1 MKEIKKFSEQE
12 LREYVEEYKSIKNSA
27 LRRYR
32 SRNEENKMGA
42 YREHLNAK
50 SMISNIRHKL
60 NHGDWLYDD
69 LPDGSRI
76 GFRKIVASGDKSKI
90 GKLVD
95 GFGRI
100 VDETQTAS

>member
-12 LREYVEEYKSIKNSA
+12 LREYVEEYKNIKNSA

-42 YREHLNAK
+42 YREYLHAK
-50 SMISNIRHKL
+50 SMISNIHYKL

-69 LPDGSRI
+69 LPDGSWI
-76 GFRKIVASGDKSKI
+76 GFRKIIASGDKSKI

>member
-1 MKEIKKFSEQE
+1 MKKIKKFSEQE
-12 LREYVEEYKSIKNSA
+12 LREYVEEYKNLKNSA

-42 YREHLNAK
+42 YREYLDAK
-50 SMISNIRHKL
+50 FMVTNIHHKL

-90 GKLVD
+90 GKLID

>member
-1 MKEIKKFSEQE
+1 MKKIKKFSEQE
-12 LREYVEEYKSIKNSA
+12 LREYVEEYKNIKNSA

-32 SRNEENKMGA
+32 SRNEDNKMNA
-42 YREHLNAK
+42 YREYLDAK
-50 SMISNIRHKL
+50 FMISNIHHKL

-69 LPDGSRI
+69 LPNGSRI

>member
-12 LREYVEEYKSIKNSA
+12 LRKYAEECKDIKNSA

-42 YREHLNAK
+42 YREYLNAK
-50 SMISNIRHKL
+50 AMITNIHHKL
-60 NHGDWLYDD
+60 NHGDWLYND

>member
-12 LREYVEEYKSIKNSA
+12 LRGYVEEYKDIKNSA
-27 LRRYR
+27 WRRYR

-50 SMISNIRHKL
+50 YMISNIHHKL

-90 GKLVD
+90 GKLID

-100 VDETQTAS
+100 VNETQTAS

>member
-12 LREYVEEYKSIKNSA
+12 LRGYVEEYKDRKNSA
-27 LRRYR
+27 WRRYR

-42 YREHLNAK
+42 YRAHLNAK
-50 SMISNIRHKL
+50 YMISNIHHKL

-100 VDETQTAS
+100 VDASQTAS

>member
-76 GFRKIVASGDKSKI
+76 GFRKIVASGDKAKI

>member
-12 LREYVEEYKSIKNSA
+12 LRNYVEEYKNIKNSA
-27 LRRYR
+27 WRSYR
-32 SRNEENKMGA
+32 SRNEENKIGA

-50 SMISNIRHKL
+50 YMISNIHNKL
-60 NHGDWLYDD
+60 NHGYWLYND

-76 GFRKIVASGDKSKI
+76 GFRKIIASGDKSNI
-90 GKLVD
+90 GKLID

-100 VDETQTAS
+100 VNETQSAS

>member
-1 MKEIKKFSEQE
+1 MKKIKKFSEKE
-12 LREYVEEYKSIKNSA
+12 LREYVEKYKSIKNSA

-42 YREHLNAK
+42 YREYLDAK
-50 SMISNIRHKL
+50 FMVTNIHHKL

-90 GKLVD
+90 GKLID

-100 VDETQTAS
+100 VNETQTAS

>member
-1 MKEIKKFSEQE
+1 MKKIKKFSEQE
-12 LREYVEEYKSIKNSA
+12 LREYVEEYKNVKNSA

>member
-12 LREYVEEYKSIKNSA
+12 LRGYVEEYKDIKNSA
-27 LRRYR
+27 WRRYR

-42 YREHLNAK
+42 YREYLNAK
-50 SMISNIRHKL
+50 SMVTNIHHKL
-60 NHGDWLYDD
+60 NHGDWLYND
-69 LPDGSRI
+69 LPDGSWI

-100 VDETQTAS
+100 VDDTQTAS

>member
-12 LREYVEEYKSIKNSA
+12 LREYVEEYKNIKNSA

-50 SMISNIRHKL
+50 YMISNIHHKI

-69 LPDGSRI
+69 LPNGSRI

>member
-12 LREYVEEYKSIKNSA
+12 LRDYLVEYKDIKNSA
-27 LRRYR
+27 WRRYR
-32 SRNEENKMGA
+32 SRTEENKMGA

-50 SMISNIRHKL
+50 YMISNIHHKI

-69 LPDGSRI
+69 LPNGSRI

-100 VDETQTAS
+100 VDETPTAS

>member
-12 LREYVEEYKSIKNSA
+12 LRGYVEEYKDIKNSA
-27 LRRYR
+27 WRRYR

-42 YREHLNAK
+42 YRDHLNAK
-50 SMISNIRHKL
+50 YMISNIHHKL

>member
-12 LREYVEEYKSIKNSA
+12 LRGYVEEYKYIKNSA
-27 LRRYR
+27 WRRYR
-32 SRNEENKMGA
+32 SRTEENKMGA

-50 SMISNIRHKL
+50 YMISNIHHKL

>member
-12 LREYVEEYKSIKNSA
+12 LRDYAQKYKVIKNSA
-27 LRRYR
+27 FRRYR

>member
-1 MKEIKKFSEQE
+1 MKEIKKFSEKE
-12 LREYVEEYKSIKNSA
+12 LREYVEEYKDIKNSA
-27 LRRYR
+27 LRCYR
-32 SRNEENKMGA
+32 SRNEENKMDA
-42 YREHLNAK
+42 YREYLDAK
-50 SMISNIRHKL
+50 FMISNIHHKL

-69 LPDGSRI
+69 LPDGTRI

-100 VDETQTAS
+100 VNETQ

>member
-12 LREYVEEYKSIKNSA
+12 LRGYVEEYKYIKNSA
-27 LRRYR
+27 WRRYR
-32 SRNEENKMGA
+32 SRTEENKMGA

-50 SMISNIRHKL
+50 YMISNIHHKL
-60 NHGDWLYDD
+60 NHGDWLYND

>member
-12 LREYVEEYKSIKNSA
+12 LRDYVEEYKDIKNSA
-27 LRRYR
+27 WRCYR
-32 SRNEENKMGA
+32 SRNEENKTGA

-50 SMISNIRHKL
+50 YMISNIHHKL
-60 NHGDWLYDD
+60 NHGDWLYND

-76 GFRKIVASGDKSKI
+76 GFRKIIASGDESNI
-90 GKLVD
+90 GKLID

-100 VDETQTAS
+100 ADET

>member
-1 MKEIKKFSEQE
+1 MKKIKKFSEQE
-12 LREYVEEYKSIKNSA
+12 LREYVEQYKDIKNSSW
-27 LRRYR
+27 RRYR

-42 YREHLNAK
+42 YREYSDAK
-50 SMISNIRHKL
+50 FMISNIHHKL
-60 NHGDWLYDD
+60 NHGDWLYND

-90 GKLVD
+90 GKLID

-100 VDETQTAS
+100 VDETQSAS

>member
-12 LREYVEEYKSIKNSA
+12 LRGYVEEYKDIKNSA
-27 LRRYR
+27 WRRYR
-32 SRNEENKMGA
+32 SRTEENKMGA

-50 SMISNIRHKL
+50 YMISNIHHKL

>member
-12 LREYVEEYKSIKNSA
+12 LREYVVEYKNIKNSA

-32 SRNEENKMGA
+32 SRHEENKSGMYQA
-42 YREHLNAK
+42 YLDAK
-50 SMISNIRHKL
+50 SMISNIHYKL
-60 NHGDWLYDD
+60 NNGDWLYDD

-76 GFRKIVASGDKSKI
+76 GFRKIIASGDKAKI

>member
-12 LREYVEEYKSIKNSA
+12 LREYVEEYKNIKNSA

-42 YREHLNAK
+42 YREYLDAK
-50 SMISNIRHKL
+50 SMISNIHYKL

-69 LPDGSRI
+69 LPDGSSI
-76 GFRKIVASGDKSKI
+76 GFRKIVASGDKSRI
-90 GKLVD
+90 GKLMD

>member
-12 LREYVEEYKSIKNSA
+12 LRDYLVEYKDIKNSA
-27 LRRYR
+27 WRRYR
-32 SRNEENKMGA
+32 SRTEENKMGA

-50 SMISNIRHKL
+50 YMISNIHHKI

-69 LPDGSRI
+69 LPNGSRI